1 MNTFTHFSVEEL
13 QKFLETRPC
22 NFNYELLLQQCSP
35 GYDQSAKSASRE
47 AINAYIESVVES
59 KFQQCVAAKSE
70 ASFLSEIY
78 PALEKSYS
86 LPKYTKT
93 QFTKKPLTRYFRDVF
108 LNQLKQNVLEDRD
121 IEMKVYIHDFVDE
134 FATKFSLEKR
144 EIGRFDLYAIASSFF
159 PSPYFHSKKMRSERK
174 YLNDYH
180 LERDLSDLKR
190 AFEKGAQAIKGTG
203 DIGKFQAGQLAED
216 AWFKVIKDNLSNYF
230 DVYQDL
236 PVKVNNDSL
245 SPKIDI
251 LVVKKDHS
259 HNKQDLTLDF
269 VFLEDVVAAFEVKR
283 TLKKD
288 HVRYESN
295 GCQEIVEKRCKLI
308 KSETMPKDRYRDEGL
323 TPYQMLRGKVFFGVL
338 SLDVEKGVEELL
350 SSKESGFSAYMR
362 DDQVSDWERTY
373 LYPDSILCL
382 NDFYWSKDTSTFG
395 YDNSMMVKAS
405 INTGEALLDSS
416 NTHIGVFFSKL
427 RRYLIAQSHIQLHD
441 EDVFLGRYDSFDLFD
456 YNYTGRPRIFIFHS
470 HLQRLDKISEFEK
483 YVSIHI
489 PNEYSN
495 MPVHERLPVQGLKC
509 WRLVE
514 AKDVVSSVKWNL
526 KRIIKLELA
535 RNYKPLPDNVS
546 LYDDSFDRYIDNLF
560 MR

>member
-1 MNTFTHFSVEEL
+1 MNTITHFSVESL
-13 QKFLETRPC
+13 QHFLDSRPC
-22 NFNYELLLQQCSP
+22 NFNYESLLQQYSQ
-35 GYDQSAKSASRE
+35 GLDQTAGRE

-59 KFQQCVAAKSE
+59 KFQECVDAKSE

-93 QFTKKPLTRYFRDVF
+93 KFTQKPLTRYFRDAF

-121 IEMKVYIHDFVDE
+121 IEMKVYIHDFVDK
-134 FATKFSLEKR
+134 FATEFSLEKR
-144 EIGRFDLYAIASSFF
+144 EIGSLNLYAIARRFF
-159 PSPYFHSKKMRSERK
+159 PNDCFHSKKMRNERK
-174 YLNDYH
+174 YLNDYY

-190 AFEKGAQAIKGTG
+190 AFEKGTQAIKRTG

-216 AWFKVIKDNLSNYF
+216 AWFKVIKEHLGNHF

-236 PVKVNNDSL
+236 PVKVNNDFL

-251 LVVKKDHS
+251 LVVKKDYS
-259 HNKQDLTLDF
+259 HNKQDVNLDF

-288 HVRYESN
+288 HVRYESH
-295 GCQEIVEKRCKLI
+295 GCKEIVEKRCKLI

-362 DDQVSDWERTY
+362 GDQALDWDRTY
-373 LYPDSILCL
+373 LYPDSILCR

-395 YDNSMMVKAS
+395 YDNIMVKAS
-405 INTGEALLDSS
+405 INTGEALIDSS

-427 RRYLIAQSHIQLHD
+427 RRYLIAQSHIQLNA
-441 EDVFLGRYDSFDLFD
+441 EEVFLGRYDSFDLLNH
-456 YNYTGRPRIFIFHS
+456 NYTGRPRVFIYHS
-470 HLQRLDKISEFEK
+470 HFQRLDKISEFEK
-483 YVSIHI
+483 YASKRI

-495 MPVHERLPVQGLKC
+495 VPVHERLPVQGLKC

-514 AKDVVSSVKWNL
+514 AKDVVSLVKWNL
-526 KRIIKLELA
+526 KKIIKLELA

-546 LYDDSFDRYIDNLF
+546 LYDDSFDKYIDNLF